1 MAGTGGAS
9 MVESEGSDVRRCDSE
24 NGNKR
29 IKYAEEED
37 RISTLPDFLIQRIL
51 SFLPATD
58 LVKTLVLS
66 KLWKCQW
73 TQVPVLKFVPNHG
86 MSADQFSNFIDK
98 TLSLHDCSN
107 LEKFVINLKSFA
119 MADRFPDLEVWIHF
133 AVRKDVKELVVN
145 FNDDTKYLVPEF
157 LLDTYSLVKLKLST
171 CNFME
176 NGIEEVNWKYLK
188 SLNLYDCDLG
198 DDTIENVLCCTPLL
212 EYLELSGCDMFQEL
226 VIASKSL
233 KTLILD
239 GVRCE
244 CNYFEISSPNLERLR
259 ISGLV
264 WFTTLKLMNLT
275 SSVNVTLDFYF
286 DMEELEGEMSHDDY
300 INLVQQT
307 LRQVEHVEKL
317 EIGRWLMEIL
327 STCKEDGDCI
337 GGLPDSFI
345 HRIISFFPST
355 KDAFESDL
363 YKTWKLKWT
372 DAPVPNFVSNE
383 KFVMNSRCYP
393 LVYLDPRLSLWIRLA
408 ARKDVKELI
417 LDCDATMVDSGDE
430 YPLPQ
435 FLFNNSSLVTM
446 KICACDFVPNEKL
459 RIR

>member
-73 TQVPVLKFVPNHG
+73 TQVPVLKFVPNH
-86 MSADQFSNFIDK
+86 
-98 TLSLHDCSN
+98 
-107 LEKFVINLKSFA
+107 
-119 MADRFPDLEVWIHF
+119 
-133 AVRKDVKELVVN
+133 
-145 FNDDTKYLVPEF
+145 
-157 LLDTYSLVKLKLST
+157 
-171 CNFME
+171 
-176 NGIEEVNWKYLK
+176 
-188 SLNLYDCDLG
+188 
-198 DDTIENVLCCTPLL
+198 
-212 EYLELSGCDMFQEL
+212 
-226 VIASKSL
+226 
-233 KTLILD
+233 
-239 GVRCE
+239 
-244 CNYFEISSPNLERLR
+244 
-259 ISGLV
+259 
-264 WFTTLKLMNLT
+264 
-275 SSVNVTLDFYF
+275 DFYF

-446 KICACDFVPNEKL
+446 KICACDFVPNEKVNWESL
-459 RIR
+459 KSLHLYYSELGDQAIEHVLSGSPLLEDLKLHCCGFEGAVVVASEHLKIFNLEEFGKSCHLLEISCPNLEKLKIWGNLGSTSLKLMSLPSSLHATLGFYSLESDDITPDDCMNLVEEIMKQIVHVEELEIELSRMKS